1 MRRALVTGASGAL
14 GACIARRLASE
25 GLMVYAHR
33 HSRPEHAESVH
44 DAIRAACGRS
54 EAVVFDVRDGDAAR
68 GALEGVL
75 ARGPIQV
82 LVNNA
87 GLHDDAPLAG
97 MKPAQWS
104 RVVDV
109 ALLGF
114 SNVTQPL
121 LLPMIR
127 ERWGRIVNL
136 NGAMT

>member
-1 MRRALVTGASGAL
+1 LHG
-14 GACIARRLASE
+14 
-25 GLMVYAHR
+25 
-33 HSRPEHAESVH
+33 HSRPEHAESVR
-44 DAIRAACGRS
+44 DAIRAAGGRS

-68 GALEGVL
+68 GALEGIL
-75 ARGPIQV
+75 AREPIQV

-127 ERWGRIVNL
+127 ERWGRIINL